1 VGDFADAERRAEL
14 EQREHA
20 EKLEKL
26 ERQHVEKLER
36 EHVEEF
42 ERRRMDAARQEARDE
57 APPAPAPVASGG
69 LSAFSRSGAVI
80 EDADGGG
87 EEEGSRSEILR
98 VKYGF
103 WQARAVLLGH
113 SAAAE
118 RFRHF
123 ALRVQHE
130 LERIRTGSVLV
141 TSAVPGEGK
150 TIAACN
156 LALALAT
163 MAGERRIAL
172 VDLDLRR
179 PSVCR
184 ALGGHP
190 RVGFEDVISNRAPLD
205 SACMRTD
212 QPSLDVFPVVEP
224 VPQAHELLGSPL
236 VASALRELTSR
247 YDTVVYDAP
256 PVLPVPDVPLVMP
269 YVGACVL
276 VARAGETQRSAFLDM
291 LALLPRE
298 KLIGTF
304 LNEAAQPRHA
314 RQYLVYDDRTV
325 RSDEP
330 NAI

>member
-1 VGDFADAERRAEL
+1 VGDFADALRRAALERRERADEP
-14 EQREHA
+14 EDS
-20 EKLEKL
+20 
-26 ERQHVEKLER
+26 ERQPVG
-36 EHVEEF
+36 
-42 ERRRMDAARQEARDE
+42 AAPKEGTEGDRA
-57 APPAPAPVASGG
+57 AAAASWG
-69 LSAFSRSGAVI
+69 LSARPRSGVVI
-80 EDADGGG
+80 DGGDGGG
-87 EEEGSRSEILR
+87 EEEVSRSEIPR

-103 WQARAVLLGH
+103 WQARAVLVEH
-113 SAAAE
+113 SPAAE

-130 LERIRTGSVLV
+130 LERIGTGSVLV
-141 TSAVPGEGK
+141 TSAVSGEGK

-179 PSVCR
+179 PALRR
-184 ALGGHP
+184 ALGGSP
-190 RVGFEDVISNRAPLD
+190 RAGFEAVLSKRAPLD
-205 SACMRTD
+205 AARMRAD
-212 QPSLDVFPVVEP
+212 QPSLDFFPVVEP
-224 VPQAHELLGSPL
+224 VSHAHELLGSPL
-236 VASALRELTSR
+236 LESTLRELTRR
-247 YDTVVYDAP
+247 YDIVVYDAP

-276 VARAGETQRSAFLDM
+276 VVRAGATHRSAFRDM

-325 RSDEP
+325 RSDESRSV
-330 NAI
+330 